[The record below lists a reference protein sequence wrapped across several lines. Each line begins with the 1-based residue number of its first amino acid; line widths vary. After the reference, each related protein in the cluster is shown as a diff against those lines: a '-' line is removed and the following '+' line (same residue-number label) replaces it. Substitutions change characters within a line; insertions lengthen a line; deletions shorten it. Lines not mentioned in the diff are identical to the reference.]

1 MRLLIDGNEVQRDA
15 SSPDTLGAVVA
26 EAGRLAAAR
35 GRVAHRIQVDGRE
48 ISTREEREMSG
59 RPAGEIGEIR
69 VQTTTPGALLREAL
83 DGALDLSAAIRRDVK
98 EVSSSLRSGDVPSA
112 KSLYVSCVESL
123 GTFFQLAGAVFNGV
137 RSGAFPLP
145 AATGG
150 GKSELPG
157 PPDSTAVILQR
168 LLAAQKAE
176 DWRSMADLL
185 DREVTP
191 NLEEW
196 SAFFSAMRGR
206 E

>member
-1 MRLLIDGNEVQRDA
+1 MRLVIDGNEVRLD
-15 SSPDTLGAVVA
+15 SSTPETLGAVVA

-35 GRVAHRIQVDGRE
+35 GRVAHRIEVDGRE
-48 ISTREEREMSG
+48 ISTREEREMSA
-59 RPAGEIGEIR
+59 RPAAELGLVR
-69 VQTTTPGALLREAL
+69 VQTTTPAALLREAL
-83 DGALDLSAAIRRDVK
+83 DGALDLSAAIRRDAK

-112 KSLYVSCVESL
+112 KSLYVSCIESL

-145 AATGG
+145 VAADGE
-150 GKSELPG
+150 KEELPG
-157 PPDSTAVILQR
+157 PPGSTAVILQR
-168 LLAAQKAE
+168 LLAAQKEE
-176 DWRSMADLL
+176 DWRRMADLL

-206 E
+206 G